1 MPAITIRQIVVH
13 QSSLHG
19 CGDGCGDLH
28 HRVPGPVAWPEFPA
42 TPKLIGHVFQEPV
55 ALPGQELCCGRP
67 ERCEFLVS
75 EADDRRQ
82 GLISL

>member
-1 MPAITIRQIVVH
+1 MLAITIRQPV
-13 QSSLHG
+13 LHG
-19 CGDGCGDLH
+19 CGDGCGDLGY
-28 HRVPGPVAWPEFPA
+28 RVPGSIIRPELPA